1 MKIVITP
8 AKKMTNDASF
18 LDVNRLPVYLDTT
31 TKILD
36 HLKSLTVPEIKKML
50 GCSDKIAKEA
60 YDNYHS
66 MNLQNNLTCA
76 ILAYQG
82 IQYDYMASHVMS
94 YDDFTFLQQHLVI
107 LSGFYGILRPLD
119 GVVSYRLEMNNSFKM
134 PGYSSLYQVWGDKI
148 YRELIKDD
156 HEILDLGANQYA
168 RVIKKYLSKPV
179 KYVKCYFKEEID
191 GQLKEI
197 GVYVKMARGAMTRY
211 IVKNRISNYD
221 GVKLFNDLNY
231 RYQEDLSSDEAFVF
245 VRKGKKC

>member
-8 AKKMTNDASF
+8 AKRMYQEIDYFDALSK
-18 LDVNRLPVYLDTT
+18 PIYI
-31 TKILD
+31 KESEIILNK
-36 HLKSLTVPEIKKML
+36 LKTLTVNEVKKL
-50 GCSDKIAKEA
+50 LKCNDKIAKEA
-60 YDNYHS
+60 YDNYQS
-66 MNLQNNLTCA
+66 MDLRNNLTCA

-94 YDDFTFLQQHLVI
+94 YDDFAFLQQHLVI

-119 GVVSYRLEMNNSFKM
+119 GVVSYRLEMNNPFKM
-134 PGYSSLYQVWGDKI
+134 AGYSSLYQVWGDKI
-148 YRELIKDD
+148 YQELIKDD

-168 RVIKKYLSKPV
+168 RVIKKYLSKQI

-211 IVKNRISNYD
+211 IVKNRITTYE

-231 RYQEDLSSDEAFVF
+231 QYQEDLSSSEAFVF
-245 VRKGKKC
+245 VRKSEKF

>member
-18 LDVNRLPVYLDTT
+18 LEVESLPVYLETT
-31 TKILD
+31 EKILN
-36 HLKSLTVPEIKKML
+36 HLKTLTISEIKKML
-50 GCSDKIAKEA
+50 GCSDRIAKEA
-60 YDNYHS
+60 YDNYQS
-66 MNLQNNLTCA
+66 MDLRNNLTCA

-94 YDDFTFLQQHLVI
+94 YDDFAFLQQHLVI

-119 GVVSYRLEMNNSFKM
+119 GVVSYRLEMNNPFKM
-134 PGYSSLYQVWGDKI
+134 AGYSSLYQVWGDKI
-148 YRELIKDD
+148 YQELIKDD

-191 GQLKEI
+191 DQLKEI

-211 IVKNRISNYD
+211 IVKNRITTYE

-231 RYQEDLSSDEAFVF
+231 QYQEDLSSSEAFVF
-245 VRKGKKC
+245 VRKSEKF